1 MNPSNNFV
9 LPLEVKYQAKLRAE
23 RANEPVGV
31 WAARSGYGDPYGYV
45 YIAKSKTDTSSDR
58 RDIEGFDITDTKV
71 LHDPIQWID
80 APDLILSDKFT
91 KKKNK
96 RNLPNIDQMSF
107 IKQEAPQMTIASN
120 KIKMTKDQ
128 WLKIGQMQGWV
139 AGDDLKKEAV
149 GSFIASGAKMLGQA
163 ALMAGLS
170 EGVGMLMSAIGGGDA
185 QEAQEMAQENPEQF
199 QQELQQTTQQAQQ
212 NLQTVQPI
220 VKYIQDRAN
229 ALNAPCANK
238 APLTSCK
245 NPIKNMDELN
255 RKVVNISSRMRDLLK
270 MNDPQ
275 YVCSLLDEAMNLEI
289 CSREILKQAGQLGA
303 GMQQG
308 GSTLGMT
315 DLNIA

>member
-9 LPLEVKYQAKLRAE
+9 LPLEVKYQAKLLAE

-31 WAARSGYGDPYGYV
+31 WAAKSGYGKPYGYV
-45 YIAKSKTDTSSDR
+45 YIAKSKTDTSADR

-128 WLKIGQMQGWV
+128 WLKIGQMQGWKDNSV
-139 AGDDLKKEAV
+139 NMQKKAYL
-149 GSFIASGAKMLGQA
+149 GAALNIINIGLQA
-163 ALMAGLS
+163 APLISSL
-170 EGVGMLMSAIGGGDA
+170 IGGGDE
-185 QEAQEMAQENPEQF
+185 EAGEEMARQNPEKFEQGM
-199 QQELQQTTQQAQQ
+199 QQVTQQAQQ
-212 NLQTVQPI
+212 SLQTVQPI

-229 ALNAPCANK
+229 ELKAPCANK

>member
-1 MNPSNNFV
+1 MNSSNNFV
-9 LPLEVKYQAKLRAE
+9 LPLEVKYQAKLLAE

-31 WAARSGYGDPYGYV
+31 WAAKSGYGKPYGYV
-45 YIAKSKTDTSSDR
+45 YIAKSKTDTSADR

-139 AGDDLKKEAV
+139 AGGDLKKEAV
-149 GSFIASGAKMLGQA
+149 GSFLVGGAKMLGQA

-170 EGVGMLMSAIGGGDA
+170 EGVGMLMSAVGGGDA

-199 QQELQQTTQQAQQ
+199 EQGRQQVTQQAQQ
-212 NLQTVQPI
+212 SLQTVQPI

-229 ALNAPCANK
+229 ELKAPCANK

-255 RKVVNISSRMRDLLK
+255 RKVVNISSRMRDSLK

>member
-1 MNPSNNFV
+1 
-9 LPLEVKYQAKLRAE
+9 
-23 RANEPVGV
+23 
-31 WAARSGYGDPYGYV
+31 
-45 YIAKSKTDTSSDR
+45 
-58 RDIEGFDITDTKV
+58 

-91 KKKNK
+91 KKKYK

-128 WLKIGQMQGWV
+128 WLKIGQMQGWTDNSV
-139 AGDDLKKEAV
+139 NMQKKA
-149 GSFIASGAKMLGQA
+149 FWGAALNVVNIGLQA
-163 ALMAGLS
+163 APLISSL
-170 EGVGMLMSAIGGGDA
+170 IGGGDE
-185 QEAQEMAQENPEQF
+185 EAGEEMARQNPEQYEQGM
-199 QQELQQTTQQAQQ
+199 QQVTQQAQQ
-212 NLQTVQPI
+212 SLQTVQPI

-229 ALNAPCANK
+229 ELKAPCANK

-289 CSREILKQAGQLGA
+289 CSREILKQAGQLGSA
-303 GMQQG
+303 MQQA
-308 GSTLGMT
+308 GSTLGTT

>member
-9 LPLEVKYQAKLRAE
+9 LPLEVKYQAKLLAE

-31 WAARSGYGDPYGYV
+31 WAAKSGYGKPYGYV
-45 YIAKSKTDTSSDR
+45 YIAKSKTDTSADR

-128 WLKIGQMQGWV
+128 WLKIGQMQGWKDNSV
-139 AGDDLKKEAV
+139 NMQKKAYL
-149 GSFIASGAKMLGQA
+149 GAALNIINIGLQA
-163 ALMAGLS
+163 APLISSL
-170 EGVGMLMSAIGGGDA
+170 IGGGDE
-185 QEAQEMAQENPEQF
+185 EAGEEMARQNPEQF

-212 NLQTVQPI
+212 SLQTDQPI

-229 ALNAPCANK
+229 ELKAPCANK

-255 RKVVNISSRMRDLLK
+255 RKVVNISNRMRDSLK

-289 CSREILKQAGQLGA
+289 CSREILKQAGQLGSA
-303 GMQQG
+303 MQQA

>member
-1 MNPSNNFV
+1 MSPSNNFV
-9 LPLEVKYQAKLRAE
+9 LPLEVKYQAKLLAE

-31 WAARSGYGDPYGYV
+31 WAAKSGYGDQYGYV
-45 YIAKSKTDTSSDR
+45 YIAKSKTDTSRDR
-58 RDIEGFDITDTKV
+58 FDTEGYDDTKG

-91 KKKNK
+91 KKKYK

-128 WLKIGQMQGWV
+128 WLKIGQMQGWTDNSV
-139 AGDDLKKEAV
+139 NMQKKA
-149 GSFIASGAKMLGQA
+149 FWGAALNVVNIGLQA
-163 ALMAGLS
+163 APLISSL
-170 EGVGMLMSAIGGGDA
+170 IGGGDE
-185 QEAQEMAQENPEQF
+185 EAGEEMAQQNPEQF
-199 QQELQQTTQQAQQ
+199 EQRVQQATQQAQQ
-212 NLQTVQPI
+212 SLQTVQPI

-229 ALNAPCANK
+229 ELKAPCANK

-255 RKVVNISSRMRDLLK
+255 RKVVNISSRMRDSLK

-275 YVCSLLDEAMNLEI
+275 YVCALLDEAMNLEI

>member
-1 MNPSNNFV
+1 M
-9 LPLEVKYQAKLRAE
+9 
-23 RANEPVGV
+23 
-31 WAARSGYGDPYGYV
+31 
-45 YIAKSKTDTSSDR
+45 YIAKSKTDTSADR

-128 WLKIGQMQGWV
+128 WLKIGQMQGWKDNSV
-139 AGDDLKKEAV
+139 NMQKKAWVGAILNAV
-149 GSFIASGAKMLGQA
+149 NIGLQA
-163 ALMAGLS
+163 APMISSL
-170 EGVGMLMSAIGGGDA
+170 IGGGDE
-185 QEAQEMAQENPEQF
+185 EAGEEMARQNPEEFEQGM
-199 QQELQQTTQQAQQ
+199 QQVTQQAQQ
-212 NLQTVQPI
+212 SLQTVQPI

-229 ALNAPCANK
+229 ELKAPCANK

>member
-9 LPLEVKYQAKLRAE
+9 LPLEVKYQAKLLAE

-31 WAARSGYGDPYGYV
+31 WAAKSGYGKPYGYV
-45 YIAKSKTDTSSDR
+45 YIAKSKTDTSADR

-128 WLKIGQMQGWV
+128 WLKIGQMQGWKDNSV
-139 AGDDLKKEAV
+139 NMQKKAWVGAILNAV
-149 GSFIASGAKMLGQA
+149 NIGLQA
-163 ALMAGLS
+163 APMISSL
-170 EGVGMLMSAIGGGDA
+170 IGGGDE
-185 QEAQEMAQENPEQF
+185 EAGEEMAQQNPEEFKQRY
-199 QQELQQTTQQAQQ
+199 QEVTQQAQQ
-212 NLQTVQPI
+212 SLQTVQPI

-229 ALNAPCANK
+229 ELKAPCANK

-255 RKVVNISSRMRDLLK
+255 RKVVNISNRMRDSLK

-289 CSREILKQAGQLGA
+289 CSREILKQAGQLGSA
-303 GMQQG
+303 MQQA
-308 GSTLGMT
+308 GSTLGTT

>member
-9 LPLEVKYQAKLRAE
+9 LPLEVKYHAKLLAE

-31 WAARSGYGDPYGYV
+31 WAARSGYGDDYGYV
-45 YIAKSKTDTSSDR
+45 YIAKSKTDNLTNR
-58 RDIEGFDITDTKV
+58 RDIEGYDETKG

-128 WLKIGQMQGWV
+128 WLKIGQMQGWKDNSVNMQKKAYLGAILNAVNIGLQV
-139 AGDDLKKEAV
+139 APLI
-149 GSFIASGAKMLGQA
+149 SSL
-163 ALMAGLS
+163 
-170 EGVGMLMSAIGGGDA
+170 IGGGDE
-185 QEAQEMAQENPEQF
+185 EAGQEMAQQNPEQF
-199 QQELQQTTQQAQQ
+199 EQRYQEVTQQAQQ
-212 NLQTVQPI
+212 SLQTVQPI

-229 ALNAPCANK
+229 QLKAPCANK

-255 RKVVNISSRMRDLLK
+255 RKVVDISSRMRDLLK

>member
-9 LPLEVKYQAKLRAE
+9 LPLEVKYQAKLLAE

-31 WAARSGYGDPYGYV
+31 WAAKSGYGKPYGYV
-45 YIAKSKTDTSSDR
+45 YIAKSKTDTSADR

-128 WLKIGQMQGWV
+128 WLKIGQMQGWKDNSV
-139 AGDDLKKEAV
+139 NMQKKAYL
-149 GSFIASGAKMLGQA
+149 GAALNIINIGLQA
-163 ALMAGLS
+163 APLISSL
-170 EGVGMLMSAIGGGDA
+170 IGGGDE
-185 QEAQEMAQENPEQF
+185 EAGEEMARQNPEQF

-212 NLQTVQPI
+212 SLQTVQPI

-229 ALNAPCANK
+229 ELKAPCANK

>member
-9 LPLEVKYQAKLRAE
+9 LPLEVKYQAKLLAE

-31 WAARSGYGDPYGYV
+31 WAAKSGYGKPYGYV
-45 YIAKSKTDTSSDR
+45 YIAKSKTDTSADR

-128 WLKIGQMQGWV
+128 WLKIGQMQGWKDNSV
-139 AGDDLKKEAV
+139 NMQKKAWVGAILNAV
-149 GSFIASGAKMLGQA
+149 NIGLQA
-163 ALMAGLS
+163 APMISSL
-170 EGVGMLMSAIGGGDA
+170 IGGGDE
-185 QEAQEMAQENPEQF
+185 EAGEEMAQQNPEEFEQRY
-199 QQELQQTTQQAQQ
+199 QEVRQQAQQ
-212 NLQTVQPI
+212 SLQTVQPI

-229 ALNAPCANK
+229 ELKAPCANK

-255 RKVVNISSRMRDLLK
+255 RKVVNISNRMRDSLK

-289 CSREILKQAGQLGA
+289 CSREILKQAGQLGSA
-303 GMQQG
+303 MQQA
-308 GSTLGMT
+308 GSTLGTT

>member
-9 LPLEVKYQAKLRAE
+9 LPLEVKYQAKLLAE

-31 WAARSGYGDPYGYV
+31 WAAKSGYGKPYGYV
-45 YIAKSKTDTSSDR
+45 YIAKSKTDTSADR

-128 WLKIGQMQGWV
+128 WLKIGQMQGWKDNSV
-139 AGDDLKKEAV
+139 NMQKKAWVGAILNAV
-149 GSFIASGAKMLGQA
+149 NIGLQA
-163 ALMAGLS
+163 APMISSL
-170 EGVGMLMSAIGGGDA
+170 IGGGDE
-185 QEAQEMAQENPEQF
+185 EAGEEMARQNPEEFEQGM
-199 QQELQQTTQQAQQ
+199 QQVTQQAQQ
-212 NLQTVQPI
+212 SLQTVQPI

-229 ALNAPCANK
+229 ELKAPCANK

>member
-9 LPLEVKYQAKLRAE
+9 LPLEAKYHAKLLAE

-31 WAARSGYGDPYGYV
+31 WAAKPGHGDPHGYI
-45 YIAKSKTDTSSDR
+45 YIAKSQTKNTSDTR
-58 RDIEGFDITDTKV
+58 YIEGYDNTKE

-80 APDLILSDKFT
+80 APDLILSYKFT

-128 WLKIGQMQGWV
+128 WLKIGQMQGWKDNSV
-139 AGDDLKKEAV
+139 NMQKKAYL
-149 GSFIASGAKMLGQA
+149 GAALNIINIGLQA
-163 ALMAGLS
+163 APLISSL
-170 EGVGMLMSAIGGGDA
+170 IGGGDE
-185 QEAQEMAQENPEQF
+185 EAGQEMAQQNPEEFKQRF
-199 QQELQQTTQQAQQ
+199 QEITQEAQQ
-212 NLQTVQPI
+212 SMQTVQPI

-238 APLTSCK
+238 APLTSCN
-245 NPIKNMDELN
+245 NPIKNMDEFN
-255 RKVVNISSRMRDLLK
+255 RKIVNISSRMRDLLK

-303 GMQQG
+303 GMQQD

>member
-9 LPLEVKYQAKLRAE
+9 LPLEVKYQAKLLAE

-31 WAARSGYGDPYGYV
+31 WAAKSGYGKPYGYV
-45 YIAKSKTDTSSDR
+45 YIAKSKTDTSADR

-128 WLKIGQMQGWV
+128 WLKIGQMQGWKDNSV
-139 AGDDLKKEAV
+139 NMQKKAWV
-149 GSFIASGAKMLGQA
+149 GAFLNVVTIGLQA
-163 ALMAGLS
+163 APMISSL
-170 EGVGMLMSAIGGGDA
+170 IGGGDE
-185 QEAQEMAQENPEQF
+185 EAGQEMAQQNPEEFEQRY
-199 QQELQQTTQQAQQ
+199 QEVRQQAQQ
-212 NLQTVQPI
+212 SLQTVQPI

-229 ALNAPCANK
+229 ELKAPCANK

-255 RKVVNISSRMRDLLK
+255 RKVVNISNRMRDSLK

-289 CSREILKQAGQLGA
+289 CSREILKQAGQLGSA
-303 GMQQG
+303 MQQA
-308 GSTLGMT
+308 GSTLGTT

>member
-9 LPLEVKYQAKLRAE
+9 LPLEVKYQAKLLAE

-31 WAARSGYGDPYGYV
+31 WAAKSGYGKPYGYV
-45 YIAKSKTDTSSDR
+45 YIAKSKTDTSADR

-128 WLKIGQMQGWV
+128 WLKIGQMQGWKDNSV
-139 AGDDLKKEAV
+139 NMQKKAWV
-149 GSFIASGAKMLGQA
+149 GAILNVVTIGLQA
-163 ALMAGLS
+163 APMISSL
-170 EGVGMLMSAIGGGDA
+170 IGGGDE
-185 QEAQEMAQENPEQF
+185 EAGQEMAQQNPEEFEQRY
-199 QQELQQTTQQAQQ
+199 QEVRQQAQQ
-212 NLQTVQPI
+212 SLQTVQPI

-229 ALNAPCANK
+229 ELKAPCANK

>member
-9 LPLEVKYQAKLRAE
+9 LPLEVKYQAKLLAE

-31 WAARSGYGDPYGYV
+31 WAAKSGYGKPYGYV
-45 YIAKSKTDTSSDR
+45 YIAKSKTDTSADR

-128 WLKIGQMQGWV
+128 WLKIGQMQGWKDNSV
-139 AGDDLKKEAV
+139 NMQKKAWVGAILNAV
-149 GSFIASGAKMLGQA
+149 NIGLQA
-163 ALMAGLS
+163 APMISSL
-170 EGVGMLMSAIGGGDA
+170 IGGGDE
-185 QEAQEMAQENPEQF
+185 EAGQEMAQQNQEGFEQRY
-199 QQELQQTTQQAQQ
+199 QEVRQQAQQ
-212 NLQTVQPI
+212 SLQTVQPI

-229 ALNAPCANK
+229 ELKAPCANK

>member
-1 MNPSNNFV
+1 MSPSNNFV

-58 RDIEGFDITDTKV
+58 RDIEGYDYTKG

-128 WLKIGQMQGWV
+128 WLKIGQMQGWKDNSV
-139 AGDDLKKEAV
+139 NMQKKAYL
-149 GSFIASGAKMLGQA
+149 GAALNILNIGLQA
-163 ALMAGLS
+163 APLISSL
-170 EGVGMLMSAIGGGDA
+170 IGGGDE
-185 QEAQEMAQENPEQF
+185 EAGQEMAQQNPEQF

-212 NLQTVQPI
+212 SLQTVQPI

-229 ALNAPCANK
+229 ELKAPCANK

>member
-9 LPLEVKYQAKLRAE
+9 LPLEVKYQAKLLAE

-31 WAARSGYGDPYGYV
+31 WAAKSGYGKPYGYV
-45 YIAKSKTDTSSDR
+45 YIAKSKTDTSADR

-107 IKQEAPQMTIASN
+107 TKQEAPQMTIASN

-128 WLKIGQMQGWV
+128 WLKIGQMQGWKDNSV
-139 AGDDLKKEAV
+139 NMQKKAWVGAILNAV
-149 GSFIASGAKMLGQA
+149 NIGLQA
-163 ALMAGLS
+163 APMISSL
-170 EGVGMLMSAIGGGDA
+170 IGGGDE
-185 QEAQEMAQENPEQF
+185 EAGEEMARQNPEEFEQGM
-199 QQELQQTTQQAQQ
+199 QQVTQQAQQ
-212 NLQTVQPI
+212 SLQTVQPI

-229 ALNAPCANK
+229 ELKAPCANK

-255 RKVVNISSRMRDLLK
+255 RKVVNISSRMRDSLK

>member
-9 LPLEVKYQAKLRAE
+9 LPLEAKYNAKLLAE

-31 WAARSGYGDPYGYV
+31 WAARSGYGDTHGYIYV
-45 YIAKSKTDTSSDR
+45 AKSKTKTSKDLP
-58 RDIEGFDITDTKV
+58 DIEGYDVTKG

-91 KKKNK
+91 KKKYK

-107 IKQEAPQMTIASN
+107 IKQEAPQMKIASN

-128 WLKIGQMQGWV
+128 WLKIGQMQGWTDNSV
-139 AGDDLKKEAV
+139 NMQKKAWV
-149 GSFIASGAKMLGQA
+149 GAILNVVNIGLQA
-163 ALMAGLS
+163 APMISSL
-170 EGVGMLMSAIGGGDA
+170 IGGGDE
-185 QEAQEMAQENPEQF
+185 EAGEEMARQNPEQYEQGM
-199 QQELQQTTQQAQQ
+199 QQVTQQAQQ
-212 NLQTVQPI
+212 SLQTVQPI

-229 ALNAPCANK
+229 ELKAPCANK

-255 RKVVNISSRMRDLLK
+255 RKVVNISSRMRDSLK

>member
-9 LPLEVKYQAKLRAE
+9 LPLEVKYQAKLLAE

-31 WAARSGYGDPYGYV
+31 WAAKSGYGKPYGYV
-45 YIAKSKTDTSSDR
+45 YIAKSKTDTSADR

-128 WLKIGQMQGWV
+128 WLKIGQMQGWKDNSV
-139 AGDDLKKEAV
+139 NMQKKAYL
-149 GSFIASGAKMLGQA
+149 GAALNIINIGLQA
-163 ALMAGLS
+163 APMISSL
-170 EGVGMLMSAIGGGDA
+170 IGGGDE
-185 QEAQEMAQENPEQF
+185 EAGQEMAQQNPEEFEQRY
-199 QQELQQTTQQAQQ
+199 QEVRQQAQQ
-212 NLQTVQPI
+212 SLQTVQPI

-229 ALNAPCANK
+229 ELKAPCANK

>member
-1 MNPSNNFV
+1 
-9 LPLEVKYQAKLRAE
+9 
-23 RANEPVGV
+23 
-31 WAARSGYGDPYGYV
+31 
-45 YIAKSKTDTSSDR
+45 
-58 RDIEGFDITDTKV
+58 
-71 LHDPIQWID
+71 
-80 APDLILSDKFT
+80 
-91 KKKNK
+91 
-96 RNLPNIDQMSF
+96 
-107 IKQEAPQMTIASN
+107 
-120 KIKMTKDQ
+120 
-128 WLKIGQMQGWV
+128 MQGWA
-139 AGDDLKKEAV
+139 AGDDLKKEALGGLLV
-149 GSFIASGAKMLGQA
+149 GGAKMLGQA

-199 QQELQQTTQQAQQ
+199 QQKLQQTTQQAQQ

-229 ALNAPCANK
+229 TLKAPCANK
-238 APLTSCK
+238 APLTTCK

-255 RKVVNISSRMRDLLK
+255 RKVVNISSRMRDSLK

-275 YVCSLLDEAMNLEI
+275 YVCALLDEAMNLEI

>member
-9 LPLEVKYQAKLRAE
+9 LPLEVKYQAKLLAE

-31 WAARSGYGDPYGYV
+31 WAAKSGYGKPYGYV
-45 YIAKSKTDTSSDR
+45 YIAKSKTDTSADR

-128 WLKIGQMQGWV
+128 WLKIGQMQGWKDNSV
-139 AGDDLKKEAV
+139 NMQKKAWVGAILNAV
-149 GSFIASGAKMLGQA
+149 NIGLQA
-163 ALMAGLS
+163 APMISSL
-170 EGVGMLMSAIGGGDA
+170 IGGGDE
-185 QEAQEMAQENPEQF
+185 EAGEEMARQNPEEFEQRS
-199 QQELQQTTQQAQQ
+199 QEVTQQAQQ
-212 NLQTVQPI
+212 SLQTVQPI

-229 ALNAPCANK
+229 ELKAPCANK

>member
-1 MNPSNNFV
+1 MNSSNNFV
-9 LPLEVKYQAKLRAE
+9 LPLEVKYQAKLLAE

-31 WAARSGYGDPYGYV
+31 WAAKSGYGKPYGYV
-45 YIAKSKTDTSSDR
+45 YIAKSKTDTSADR

-139 AGDDLKKEAV
+139 AGGDLKKEAV
-149 GSFIASGAKMLGQA
+149 GSFLVGGAKMLGQA

-170 EGVGMLMSAIGGGDA
+170 EGVGMLMSAVGGGDA
-185 QEAQEMAQENPEQF
+185 QEAQEMAQENPERFEQGM
-199 QQELQQTTQQAQQ
+199 QQVTQQAQQ
-212 NLQTVQPI
+212 SLQTVQPI

-229 ALNAPCANK
+229 ELKAPCANK

-255 RKVVNISSRMRDLLK
+255 RKVVNISSRMRDSLK

>member
-9 LPLEVKYQAKLRAE
+9 LPLEVKYQAKLLAE

-31 WAARSGYGDPYGYV
+31 WAAKSGYGKPYGYV
-45 YIAKSKTDTSSDR
+45 YIAKSKTDTSADR

-128 WLKIGQMQGWV
+128 WLKIGQMQGWKDNSV
-139 AGDDLKKEAV
+139 NMQKKAYL
-149 GSFIASGAKMLGQA
+149 GAALNIINIGLQA
-163 ALMAGLS
+163 APLISSL
-170 EGVGMLMSAIGGGDA
+170 IGGGDE
-185 QEAQEMAQENPEQF
+185 EAGEEMARQNPEQF

-212 NLQTVQPI
+212 SLQTVQPI

-229 ALNAPCANK
+229 ELKAPCANK

-255 RKVVNISSRMRDLLK
+255 RKVVNISNRMRDSLK

-289 CSREILKQAGQLGA
+289 CSREILKQAGQLGSA
-303 GMQQG
+303 MQQA
-308 GSTLGMT
+308 GSTLGTT

>member
-9 LPLEVKYQAKLRAE
+9 LPLEVKYQAKLLAE

-31 WAARSGYGDPYGYV
+31 WAAKSGYGKPYGYV
-45 YIAKSKTDTSSDR
+45 YIAKSKTDTSADR

-128 WLKIGQMQGWV
+128 WLKIGQMQGWKDNSV
-139 AGDDLKKEAV
+139 NMQKKAWV
-149 GSFIASGAKMLGQA
+149 GAFLNVVTIGLQA
-163 ALMAGLS
+163 APLISSL
-170 EGVGMLMSAIGGGDA
+170 IGGGDE
-185 QEAQEMAQENPEQF
+185 EAGEEMARQNPEQF

-212 NLQTVQPI
+212 SLQTVQPI

-229 ALNAPCANK
+229 ELKAPCANK

>member
-9 LPLEVKYQAKLRAE
+9 LPLEVKYQAKLLAE

-31 WAARSGYGDPYGYV
+31 WAAKSGYGKPYGYV
-45 YIAKSKTDTSSDR
+45 YIAKSKTDTSADR

-128 WLKIGQMQGWV
+128 WLKIGQMQGWKDNSV
-139 AGDDLKKEAV
+139 NMQKKAWVGAILNAV
-149 GSFIASGAKMLGQA
+149 NIGLQA
-163 ALMAGLS
+163 APMISSL
-170 EGVGMLMSAIGGGDA
+170 IGGGDE
-185 QEAQEMAQENPEQF
+185 EAGEEMAQQNPEQF
-199 QQELQQTTQQAQQ
+199 EQRYQEVTQQAQQ
-212 NLQTVQPI
+212 SLQTVQPI

-229 ALNAPCANK
+229 ELKAPCANK

-255 RKVVNISSRMRDLLK
+255 RKVVNISNRMRDSLK

-289 CSREILKQAGQLGA
+289 CSREILKQAGQLGSA
-303 GMQQG
+303 MQQA
-308 GSTLGMT
+308 GSTLGTT

>member
-9 LPLEVKYQAKLRAE
+9 LPLEVKYQAKLLAE

-31 WAARSGYGDPYGYV
+31 WAAKSGYGKPYGYV
-45 YIAKSKTDTSSDR
+45 YIAKSKTDTSADR

-128 WLKIGQMQGWV
+128 WLKIGQMQGWKDNSV
-139 AGDDLKKEAV
+139 NMQKKAWV
-149 GSFIASGAKMLGQA
+149 GAFLNVVTIGLQA
-163 ALMAGLS
+163 APMISSL
-170 EGVGMLMSAIGGGDA
+170 IGGGDE
-185 QEAQEMAQENPEQF
+185 EAGQEMAQQNPEEFEQRY
-199 QQELQQTTQQAQQ
+199 QEVRQQAQHS
-212 NLQTVQPI
+212 LQTVQPI

-229 ALNAPCANK
+229 ELKAPCANK

>member
-9 LPLEVKYQAKLRAE
+9 LPLEAKYNAKLLAE

-31 WAARSGYGDPYGYV
+31 WAARSGHGDTNGYI
-45 YIAKSKTDTSSDR
+45 YIAKSKTKTSSDLR
-58 RDIEGFDITDTKV
+58 YIEGYDVTKD

-80 APDLILSDKFT
+80 PPDLILSDKFT
-91 KKKNK
+91 KKKYK

-128 WLKIGQMQGWV
+128 WLKIGQMQGWTDNSV
-139 AGDDLKKEAV
+139 NMQKKA
-149 GSFIASGAKMLGQA
+149 FWGAALNVVNIGLQA
-163 ALMAGLS
+163 APLISSL
-170 EGVGMLMSAIGGGDA
+170 IGGGDE
-185 QEAQEMAQENPEQF
+185 EAGEEMAQQNPEQF
-199 QQELQQTTQQAQQ
+199 EQRVQQATQQAQQ
-212 NLQTVQPI
+212 SLQTVQPI

-229 ALNAPCANK
+229 ELKAPCANK

-255 RKVVNISSRMRDLLK
+255 RKVVNISNRMRDSSK

-289 CSREILKQAGQLGA
+289 CSREILKQAGQLGSA
-303 GMQQG
+303 MQQG
-308 GSTLGMT
+308 GSTLGTT

>member
-9 LPLEVKYQAKLRAE
+9 LPLEVKYQAKLLAE

-31 WAARSGYGDPYGYV
+31 WAAKSGYGKPYGYV
-45 YIAKSKTDTSSDR
+45 YIAKSKTDTSADR

-128 WLKIGQMQGWV
+128 WLKIGQMQGWKDNSV
-139 AGDDLKKEAV
+139 NMQKKAYL
-149 GSFIASGAKMLGQA
+149 GAALNIINIGLQA
-163 ALMAGLS
+163 APLISSL
-170 EGVGMLMSAIGGGDA
+170 IGGGDE
-185 QEAQEMAQENPEQF
+185 EAGEEMARQNPEQF

-212 NLQTVQPI
+212 SLQTVQPI

-229 ALNAPCANK
+229 ELKAPCANK

-289 CSREILKQAGQLGA
+289 CSREILKQAGQLGSA
-303 GMQQG
+303 MQQA
-308 GSTLGMT
+308 GSTLGTT

>member
-9 LPLEVKYQAKLRAE
+9 LPLEAKYNAKLLAE

-31 WAARSGYGDPYGYV
+31 WAARSGHGDQYGYI
-45 YIAKSKTDTSSDR
+45 YIAKSKTKTSIDLP
-58 RDIEGFDITDTKV
+58 DIEGYDVTKE

-91 KKKNK
+91 KKKYK

-128 WLKIGQMQGWV
+128 WLKIGQMQGWTDNSV
-139 AGDDLKKEAV
+139 NMQKKA
-149 GSFIASGAKMLGQA
+149 FWGAALNVVNIGLQA
-163 ALMAGLS
+163 APLISSL
-170 EGVGMLMSAIGGGDA
+170 IGGGDE
-185 QEAQEMAQENPEQF
+185 EAGEEMAQQNPEQF
-199 QQELQQTTQQAQQ
+199 EQGVQQVTQQAQHS
-212 NLQTVQPI
+212 LQTVQPI

-229 ALNAPCANK
+229 ELKAPCANK

-315 DLNIA
+315 GLNIA

>member
-9 LPLEVKYQAKLRAE
+9 LPLEVKYQAKLLAE

-31 WAARSGYGDPYGYV
+31 WAAKSGYGKPYGYV
-45 YIAKSKTDTSSDR
+45 YIAKSKTDTSADR

-128 WLKIGQMQGWV
+128 WLKIGQMQGWKDNSV
-139 AGDDLKKEAV
+139 NMQKKAWVGAILNAV
-149 GSFIASGAKMLGQA
+149 NIGLQA
-163 ALMAGLS
+163 APMISSL
-170 EGVGMLMSAIGGGDA
+170 IGGGDE
-185 QEAQEMAQENPEQF
+185 EAGQEMAQQNPEEFEQRY
-199 QQELQQTTQQAQQ
+199 QEVRQQAQQ
-212 NLQTVQPI
+212 SLQTVQPI

-229 ALNAPCANK
+229 ELKAPCANK

-255 RKVVNISSRMRDLLK
+255 RKVVNISNRMRDSLK

-289 CSREILKQAGQLGA
+289 CSREILKQAGQLGSA
-303 GMQQG
+303 MQQA
-308 GSTLGMT
+308 GSTLGTT

>member
-9 LPLEVKYQAKLRAE
+9 LPLEVKYQAPLLAE

-31 WAARSGYGDPYGYV
+31 WAAKSGYGKPYGYV
-45 YIAKSKTDTSSDR
+45 YIAKSKTDTSADR

-128 WLKIGQMQGWV
+128 WLKIGQMQGWKDNSV
-139 AGDDLKKEAV
+139 NMQKKAYL
-149 GSFIASGAKMLGQA
+149 GAALNIINIGLQA
-163 ALMAGLS
+163 APLISSL
-170 EGVGMLMSAIGGGDA
+170 IGGGDD
-185 QEAQEMAQENPEQF
+185 EAGEEMARQNPEQF

-212 NLQTVQPI
+212 SLQTVQPI

-229 ALNAPCANK
+229 ELKAPCANK

>member
-1 MNPSNNFV
+1 MSPSNNFV
-9 LPLEVKYQAKLRAE
+9 LPLEVKYQAKLLAE

-31 WAARSGYGDPYGYV
+31 WAAKSGYGDQYGYV
-45 YIAKSKTDTSSDR
+45 YIAKSKTDTSRDR
-58 RDIEGFDITDTKV
+58 FDTEGYDDTKG

-91 KKKNK
+91 KKKYK

-128 WLKIGQMQGWV
+128 WLKIGQMQGWTDNSV
-139 AGDDLKKEAV
+139 NMQKKA
-149 GSFIASGAKMLGQA
+149 FWGAALNVVNIGLQA
-163 ALMAGLS
+163 APLISSL
-170 EGVGMLMSAIGGGDA
+170 IGGGDE
-185 QEAQEMAQENPEQF
+185 EAGEEMAQQNPEQF
-199 QQELQQTTQQAQQ
+199 EQKFQQITQQAQQ
-212 NLQTVQPI
+212 SMQTVQPI

-229 ALNAPCANK
+229 ELKAPCANK

-255 RKVVNISSRMRDLLK
+255 RKVVNISNRMRDSSK

-289 CSREILKQAGQLGA
+289 CSREILKQAGQLGSA
-303 GMQQG
+303 MQQA
-308 GSTLGMT
+308 GSTLGTT

>member
-9 LPLEVKYQAKLRAE
+9 LPLEVKYHAKLLAE

-31 WAARSGYGDPYGYV
+31 WAARSGYGDQYGYV
-45 YIAKSKTDTSSDR
+45 YIAKSKTKTSSDLR
-58 RDIEGFDITDTKV
+58 YIEGYDDTKD

-91 KKKNK
+91 KKKYK

-128 WLKIGQMQGWV
+128 WLKIGQMQGWTDNSV
-139 AGDDLKKEAV
+139 NMQKKA
-149 GSFIASGAKMLGQA
+149 FWGAALNVVNIGLQA
-163 ALMAGLS
+163 APLISSL
-170 EGVGMLMSAIGGGDA
+170 IGGGDE
-185 QEAQEMAQENPEQF
+185 EAGEEMAQQNPEQYEQGM
-199 QQELQQTTQQAQQ
+199 QQVTQQAQQ
-212 NLQTVQPI
+212 SLQTVQPI

-229 ALNAPCANK
+229 ELKAPCANK

-255 RKVVNISSRMRDLLK
+255 RKIVNISSRMRDLLK

>member
-1 MNPSNNFV
+1 MNSSNNFV
-9 LPLEVKYQAKLRAE
+9 LPLEVKYQAKLLAE

-31 WAARSGYGDPYGYV
+31 WAAKSGYGKPYGYV
-45 YIAKSKTDTSSDR
+45 YIAKSKTDTSADR
-58 RDIEGFDITDTKV
+58 RDIEGFDITDTKG

-91 KKKNK
+91 KKKYK

-107 IKQEAPQMTIASN
+107 IKQEAPQMKIASN

-128 WLKIGQMQGWV
+128 WLKIGQMQGWTDNSV
-139 AGDDLKKEAV
+139 NMQKKA
-149 GSFIASGAKMLGQA
+149 FWGAALNVVNIGLQA
-163 ALMAGLS
+163 APLISSL
-170 EGVGMLMSAIGGGDA
+170 IGGGDE
-185 QEAQEMAQENPEQF
+185 EAGEEMARQNPEQYEQGM
-199 QQELQQTTQQAQQ
+199 QQVTQQAQQ
-212 NLQTVQPI
+212 SLQTVQPI

-229 ALNAPCANK
+229 ELKAPCANK

-289 CSREILKQAGQLGA
+289 CSREILKQAGQLGSA
-303 GMQQG
+303 MQQA
-308 GSTLGMT
+308 GSTLGTT